1 MTMTAPLPVAETDRA
16 ARVLAAIQAEQG
28 RSFGLAMRLLG
39 NEADA
44 RDALQEAWARAWRAR
59 ESWRTDSAAGA
70 WLRAIVVRECYRTLR
85 WRGLRAWLPFGPGQ
99 EQAALDPNG
108 DDTSDVSRIHAV
120 VRNLPPK
127 QRVAF
132 TLRFEEEWTIPE
144 IAVGL
149 GVGPETV
156 KTHLARAL
164 ERVRAALGAP
174 HGL

>member
-1 MTMTAPLPVAETDRA
+1 MTMTAPLPVAETDRD
-16 ARVLAAIQAEQG
+16 ARVLAAIEAEQG
-28 RSFGLAMRLLG
+28 RSFGLALRLLG

-44 RDALQEAWARAWRAR
+44 RDALQEAWVRAWRAR
-59 ESWRTDSAAGA
+59 ESWRTDSAPGA

-85 WRGLRAWLPFGPGQ
+85 WRGLRAWLPFGPEQ
-99 EQAALDPNG
+99 EQAAVEPDAT
-108 DDTSDVSRIHAV
+108 DTSDASRIRTV
-120 VRNLPPK
+120 VRDLPLK

-174 HGL
+174 PGL